1 MTQLGA
7 PGLRMAGVV
16 FIDLWYHM
24 KPRKPSPCVG
34 KALEKNF
41 FLPEELQK
49 PAVLPPEYLGGSM
62 REISLEALGFC
73 QVTKGGY
80 QRKAMVP

>member
-1 MTQLGA
+1 MSHLSASDQLAA
-7 PGLRMAGVV
+7 PGLRTAGVV

-34 KALEKNF
+34 KALEKKN

-49 PAVLPPEYLGGSM
+49 PAVLPPEYILT
-62 REISLEALGFC
+62 ISIDIGFLGFSA
-73 QVTKGGY
+73 VTVA
-80 QRKAMVP
+80 QP